1 MVQTDFEYSQREY
14 IKLNRKILK
23 WEWYSDPNTRAL
35 FIHCL
40 LKAKWRPG
48 KWHGYAYQRGQF
60 ITSLSTLSVELGL
73 SVQSIRTALNR
84 LKSTGELTDWH
95 DAKIRIITVVNYDR
109 YQSDNRPA
117 NSPPTSGQQPS
128 NSPPTGV
135 QQQLKNN
142 KNIEEK
148 KEEKEE
154 DSGCAASPS
163 GLPEGF
169 VSEEEYIAY
178 LRR

>member
-1 MVQTDFEYSQREY
+1 MIVQTDFEYSEREY

-48 KWHGYAYQRGQF
+48 KWHGYPYRRGQF
-60 ITSLSTLSVELGL
+60 ITSLSTLSGQVRAVCPEHPHSSQPAKINRG
-73 SVQSIRTALNR
+73 ANR
-84 LKSTGELTDWH
+84 LGS

-148 KEEKEE
+148 KEEKKRTAAAPRALRACRRG
-154 DSGCAASPS
+154 SGARKNTSR
-163 GLPEGF
+163 
-169 VSEEEYIAY
+169 I
-178 LRR
+178 